1 MSMFYCIFSYFLFYQ
16 WARKSGAELSVT
28 QPRIEEFEYKP
39 RTRNYLY
46 SENRGFEKRAQGW
59 KRNALPHRPCAPKPC
74 DSPCGNAAAPVR
86 RTFPAIDRRTSPLL
100 FVQERRGSF
109 QEKRGGPAAD
119 RPINPKGPAGAGRR
133 MQHIIASPVCDAV
146 RSTPMRASVRSERPE
161 VGRMQENIARTGR
174 APKSEHR
181 IAKLF
186 GGCWFGVCARRTP
199 KCNSILHTKS

>member
-1 MSMFYCIFSYFLFYQ
+1 MLSMFYCIFSYFLFYQ

-86 RTFPAIDRRTSPLL
+86 RTVRSVPPRT

-133 MQHIIASPVCDAV
+133 MQHIIALPARDTV

-161 VGRMQENIARTGR
+161 VG
-174 APKSEHR
+174 
-181 IAKLF
+181 
-186 GGCWFGVCARRTP
+186 
-199 KCNSILHTKS
+199 